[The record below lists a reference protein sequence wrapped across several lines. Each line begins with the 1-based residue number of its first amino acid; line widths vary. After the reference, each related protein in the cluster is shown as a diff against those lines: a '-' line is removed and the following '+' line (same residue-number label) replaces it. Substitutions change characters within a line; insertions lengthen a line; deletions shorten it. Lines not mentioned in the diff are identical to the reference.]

1 MTTDPA
7 QVRQMDIAY
16 NFAKYAGLASSGE
29 PVTVS
34 CSNNN
39 NVVLIFIVNM
49 AAKKHG
55 TFIHRK
61 GVAAAAPFLVCITE
75 P

>member
-1 MTTDPA
+1 MTIDPA

-55 TFIHRK
+55 TFMHRK
-61 GVAAAAPFLVCITE
+61 GAAAPFLVCITE